1 VAKLKFTNN
10 SEKAISLFIQ
20 RISEN
25 MQEVQAEYM
34 RDLHDVLTNEPQGRY
49 WKDAGTPRFQEVP
62 GPGPG
67 VHRASRPGDPPT
79 VFKGLLRD
87 SIKSHVVNVTNR
99 QYSGAVT
106 TEADYAAT
114 LELGGVNKTGHRIEP
129 RPAWLP
135 TLLYNRKKYALIAT
149 KGFKSKA

>member
-1 VAKLKFTNN
+1 MAKLTFDDN
-10 SEKAISLFIQ
+10 SEQAIKLFVQ
-20 RISEN
+20 RISAN
-25 MQEVQAEYM
+25 MQAVQAEYAKDM
-34 RDLHDVLTNEPQGRY
+34 HDVLTNEPQGRY
-49 WKDAGTPRFQEVP
+49 WKRAGTPHFYEVE

-67 VHRASRPGDPPT
+67 VHRASKPGEPPT

-99 QYSGAVT
+99 QYGGAVT

-149 KGFKSKA
+149 KGFKSKT